1 MSTNFTKQPKCTL
14 RPLSLLIA
22 GLAGVGLALTAPAS
36 FAQNHQS
43 MPGMDMG
50 SPPAAPPNA
59 RPRAPQAKKPTPQ
72 KGPQKQSPAKR
83 PSKTRAETSKPPVDP
98 SQMKGMDNQSMPQM
112 DQSPSTS
119 KDTAIDPNMP
129 DMKMQDADDK
139 SMPSMD
145 HAQPQSKDKATQ
157 GMDPNMPDMTPA
169 AKNASDQAT
178 AKGQSDSMSSM
189 DTSTMQG
196 GSAPPDARDADAYA
210 DGLVSGPMPGMD
222 MADQEPFGM
231 LLLDK
236 FEYADKDQSL
246 RLDGEAFYGGD
257 YNKLWFKADGG
268 RANGRLA
275 ATRLE
280 LLWDRIFATYWST
293 QIGVRRDI
301 GEGPGRNW
309 AAFGVQGLA
318 PYWFEVEATAYVGEN
333 GRSAARLEASYD
345 LLFTQRLI
353 LQPNVEINL
362 YGKNDTAREIGSGLS
377 DIDFGLR
384 LRYEIRRQFAPYIGV
399 SWKRKFGTT
408 ADFARAAGKDT
419 SDTQLVTG
427 VRIWF

>member
-1 MSTNFTKQPKCTL
+1 MSTNFNCML
-14 RPLSLLIA
+14 RPRSLLIA
-22 GLAGVGLALTAPAS
+22 GLAGAGLTLTASVS
-36 FAQNHQS
+36 FAQNHQP
-43 MPGMDMG
+43 MPGMDH
-50 SPPAAPPNA
+50 
-59 RPRAPQAKKPTPQ
+59 
-72 KGPQKQSPAKR
+72 
-83 PSKTRAETSKPPVDP
+83 
-98 SQMKGMDNQSMPQM
+98 SQMKGMDNQSMPQT

-119 KDTAIDPNMP
+119 KDTNMDPNMP
-129 DMKMQDADDK
+129 GMKMQGAEDK

-145 HAQPQSKDKATQ
+145 HAQPQSKDTQ
-157 GMDPNMPDMTPA
+157 GMDSNMPGMTPP
-169 AKNASDQAT
+169 AKKASDKT
-178 AKGQSDSMSSM
+178 PEKGQSDSMSNM
-189 DTSTMQG
+189 DTSSMQG
-196 GSAPPDARDADAYA
+196 GSAPPGARDADAYA

-222 MADQEPFGM
+222 MADHEPYGM
-231 LLLDK
+231 LLIDK
-236 FEYADKDQSL
+236 FEYADKDHSL
-246 RLDGEAFYGGD
+246 GIDVEAFYGGD

-345 LLFTQRLI
+345 LRFTQRLI
-353 LQPNVEINL
+353 LQPNVEMNL
-362 YGKNDTAREIGSGLS
+362 YGKNDPAREIGSGLS

-399 SWKRKFGTT
+399 SWNRKFGTT
-408 ADFARAAGKDT
+408 ADFARDAGKNT

>member
-1 MSTNFTKQPKCTL
+1 MSTNFNNQSKCML
-14 RPLSLLIA
+14 RPRSLLLA
-22 GLAGVGLALTAPAS
+22 GLAGAGIALTAPVS
-36 FAQNHQS
+36 FAQNHQP
-43 MPGMDMG
+43 MPGMDH
-50 SPPAAPPNA
+50 
-59 RPRAPQAKKPTPQ
+59 
-72 KGPQKQSPAKR
+72 
-83 PSKTRAETSKPPVDP
+83 
-98 SQMKGMDNQSMPQM
+98 SQMGGTDNQSMPQT

-119 KDTAIDPNMP
+119 KDTNMDPNMP
-129 DMKMQDADDK
+129 GMKMQNAEDK

-145 HAQPQSKDKATQ
+145 HAQPQSKDKAAQ
-157 GMDPNMPDMTPA
+157 DMDPNMPGMIPA
-169 AKNASDQAT
+169 AKKTPDQSPG
-178 AKGQSDSMSSM
+178 KEQSDSMSNM
-189 DTSTMQG
+189 DSSSMQG

-222 MADQEPFGM
+222 MADHEPYGM
-231 LLLDK
+231 LLIDK

-246 RLDGEAFYGGD
+246 GLDVEAFYGDD

-280 LLWDRIFATYWST
+280 LLWDRIFATYWSS

-345 LLFTQRLI
+345 LRFTQRLI
-353 LQPNVEINL
+353 LQPNVEMNL
-362 YGKNDTAREIGSGLS
+362 YGKSDPAREIGSGLS

-399 SWKRKFGTT
+399 SWNRKFGNT

-419 SDTQLVTG
+419 SDTQFVTG

>member
-1 MSTNFTKQPKCTL
+1 MSTNFTKKPKCTL

-22 GLAGVGLALTAPAS
+22 SLAGVGLAMAAPPS
-36 FAQNHQS
+36 LAQNDQS

-50 SPPAAPPNA
+50 NPSAAPPKA
-59 RPRAPQAKKPTPQ
+59 KPRAPQAKTPTP
-72 KGPQKQSPAKR
+72 KIEPQKHSPAGR
-83 PSKTRAETSKPPVDP
+83 PPKTQAETSIPAVDH
-98 SQMKGMDNQSMPQM
+98 SQMKGMDS
-112 DQSPSTS
+112 
-119 KDTAIDPNMP
+119 
-129 DMKMQDADDK
+129 K

-145 HAQPQSKDKATQ
+145 HAQPQSKGKATQ
-157 GMDPNMPDMTPA
+157 GMDPNMPGMTPA
-169 AKNASDQAT
+169 PKKAPDQT
-178 AKGQSDSMSSM
+178 PAKGQSDSMSSM

-196 GSAPPDARDADAYA
+196 GLAPPDARDADAYA

-222 MADQEPFGM
+222 MADHEPFGM

-236 FEYADKDQSL
+236 FEYAEKDRSL

-257 YNKLWFKADGG
+257 YNKIWLKADGG
-268 RANGRLA
+268 RANGHLA

-280 LLWDRIFATYWST
+280 LLWDRIFTAYWST
-293 QIGVRRDI
+293 QIGVRRDV

-362 YGKNDTAREIGSGLS
+362 YGKNDPAREIGSGLS

-408 ADFARAAGKDT
+408 ANFARAAGKDT
-419 SDTQLVTG
+419 SDTQLVAG
-427 VRIWF
+427 MRIWF